1 MRPTHHVLSSMIIP
15 NQPLLNLA
23 T

>member
-1 MRPTHHVLSSMIIP
+1 MIIP
-15 NQPLLNLA
+15 NPPLLNLA

>member
-15 NQPLLNLA
+15 NPPLLNLA